1 MPAESLLVLRRH
13 KCLLLFSFFVP
24 SHLIIYIICL
34 KLFHPFYMTT
44 KMMQV
49 RQVNTKMYPILLPTH
64 TQAHSH
70 HVWDFIF
77 STHKTASSYFT
88 LHRGK
93 YLKSQVFPSFT
104 SGLYVFKCCYN
115 HERKN
120 WVWENHKTAVQ
131 YKIAHILRLLGIQSG
146 RWSRLRIGR
155 TDKKSSV
162 A

>member
-1 MPAESLLVLRRH
+1 MFTSLFIFCTFSSHHLHNLFETFPSLLHDNEDDASAASKYKNL
-13 KCLLLFSFFVP
+13 
-24 SHLIIYIICL
+24 SHI
-34 KLFHPFYMTT
+34 TAD
-44 KMMQV
+44 
-49 RQVNTKMYPILLPTH
+49 TH
-64 TQAHSH
+64 TSTLPSC
-70 HVWDFIF
+70 VDFIF

-146 RWSRLRIGR
+146 RWSRLWIGR